1 MTIDQLVF
9 SYEDNYS
16 FFFSLNDL
24 LDIISSINPK
34 KDLA

>member
-16 FFFSLNDL
+16 FFFYFNDL
-24 LDIISSINPK
+24 LDIINTYK
-34 KDLA
+34 K

>member
-24 LDIISSINPK
+24 LDIIK
-34 KDLA
+34 AYGK